1 MQNKEAVHELSSHE
15 HQAKSL
21 WPGQCDG
28 RHWHGHL
35 ALHTARGERANGGEV
50 AKCTNEKPKPQKI
63 SQCQIHQRHSVP
75 WRSIVIDHTGQ
86 GGYSSRGKSTR
97 HRVWGALQCMSYQI
111 VALQG
116 GASVVA
122 QNHSPAT
129 MLTPERLGE
138 PRDWAVPNTLGS
150 SHLRPQRKCTQVT
163 TKLVREGVAWQP
175 NRPVAKKPG
184 GNGGRAQEPLLS
196 GMTKGH
202 LPLHPAGRKVVGRS
216 VRTLCHAE
224 RAIVSGVKE

>member
-50 AKCTNEKPKPQKI
+50 AKCTNEKPKPQEI
-63 SQCQIHQRHSVP
+63 WQCQIHQRHSVP

-97 HRVWGALQCMSYQI
+97 RRVWGALQCMSYQI

-129 MLTPERLGE
+129 MLTPDGWENHEIGQCPTTEGE
-138 PRDWAVPNTLGS
+138 PKNRS
-150 SHLRPQRKCTQVT
+150 S
-163 TKLVREGVAWQP
+163 
-175 NRPVAKKPG
+175 
-184 GNGGRAQEPLLS
+184 QE
-196 GMTKGH
+196 
-202 LPLHPAGRKVVGRS
+202 
-216 VRTLCHAE
+216 
-224 RAIVSGVKE
+224 